1 MASRRE
7 IVMFTGHLTG
17 MGREIEC
24 SVTLVKVSLP
34 GTTKFNYVRP
44 VIYGTPDYWP
54 DGPYSLTFDGQ
65 TTTVRRLG
73 GAWIAP
79 APT

>member
-7 IVMFTGHLTG
+7 IVMFTGHLKG

-34 GTTKFNYVRP
+34 GTTKEPLKSYADHNCR
-44 VIYGTPDYWP
+44 G
-54 DGPYSLTFDGQ
+54 
-65 TTTVRRLG
+65 
-73 GAWIAP
+73 
-79 APT
+79 